1 MVEEVLLEVLFIEVL
16 FIEVLFIEVVLLE
29 EEMFVVV
36 LLGPKSLKNSFSIVE
51 YDLLSANSK
60 VSFLG
65 DLSLVYI

>member
-1 MVEEVLLEVLFIEVL
+1 MVEEVLL
-16 FIEVLFIEVVLLE
+16 EVLFIEVVLLE

-51 YDLLSANSK
+51 YDFLSANSK